1 MNAPQKDENE
11 GEKNESQQFLKKKRK
26 PKFTLEEILTLYCKQ
41 NNIEDNEIQEKI
53 KSIYYFNP
61 EQNMLIDYQKSRGDK
76 FPLSRHINKNPIP
89 NNINLDEEEEDQ
101 EQEQEKNG
109 EEKKDENERNNKNK
123 KEEEEREEDTLVE
136 CFICGWKFLKQ
147 MDLQEKNT
155 HINMCLEGKGE
166 ENKKEIIST
175 YKEIENLKNRD
186 EQQNNNNNN
195 AEGEA
200 NRNNGENDDNNNNDE

>member
-1 MNAPQKDENE
+1 
-11 GEKNESQQFLKKKRK
+11 
-26 PKFTLEEILTLYCKQ
+26 
-41 NNIEDNEIQEKI
+41 
-53 KSIYYFNP
+53 
-61 EQNMLIDYQKSRGDK
+61 MLIDYQKSRGDK

-89 NNINLDEEEEDQ
+89 KNINLDEEEEQEQ

-123 KEEEEREEDTLVE
+123 KEEEEKEEDALVE
-136 CFICGWKFLKQ
+136 CFICGWTFLKQ

-166 ENKKEIIST
+166 ENKNEIIST

-195 AEGEA
+195 AEGGA
-200 NRNNGENDDNNNNDE
+200 NRNNGENDDNNNDN